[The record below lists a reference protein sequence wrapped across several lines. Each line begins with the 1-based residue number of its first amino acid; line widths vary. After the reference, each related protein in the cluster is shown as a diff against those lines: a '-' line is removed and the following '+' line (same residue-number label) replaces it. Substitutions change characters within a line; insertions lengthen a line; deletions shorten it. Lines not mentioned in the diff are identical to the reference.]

1 MSRGALLHNRPPLR
15 RKRSLRNTKTRLV
28 QSNGGIHTCPGN
40 GSFLESM
47 NQLDIQNPA
56 LYGRGPSELG
66 SVADESLTSCTG
78 PISQDES
85 DFSSFNYNSASMS
98 AGSRNFENNG

>member
-1 MSRGALLHNRPPLR
+1 
-15 RKRSLRNTKTRLV
+15 
-28 QSNGGIHTCPGN
+28 
-40 GSFLESM
+40 M

-98 AGSRNFENNG
+98 AGSRNFENNGYFYFRFNNDYYHLIIYIYIYIYIYILPLNLTL